1 MIAFLFSLLYEI
13 AGHPVLVHFL
23 HPIHKSS
30 TIVHLSLNGLLN
42 SSISCGENFLRAHG
56 HLVII
61 TYDSLLLKEKYI
73 ENFYKS

>member
-30 TIVHLSLNGLLN
+30 IIVHLSLNGLLN

-61 TYDSLLLKEKYI
+61 TDASLLLKAQSRAS
-73 ENFYKS
+73 FT